1 MNSIS
6 QFAKENFQLI
16 LLLLS
21 VLGVVIAFLS
31 LVKEIQAK
39 KRRNKKQEE
48 AENETSAGQGNE
60 S

>member
-39 KRRNKKQEE
+39 KYRNKKQEE